1 MLGLR
6 VLCVQVN
13 PTLRVKLRE
22 RETESLFF
30 YFQNIFLKKK
40 KKNKRIEVVLPRM
53 IIMDR
58 VVLFISILRKVAAL
72 LSIT

>member
-1 MLGLR
+1 MCASKPYSQSK
-6 VLCVQVN
+6 VE
-13 PTLRVKLRE
+13 RE
-22 RETESLFF
+22 RDRES
-30 YFQNIFLKKK
+30 IFLFSKYFFKQKK

-58 VVLFISILRKVAAL
+58 GVLFISFLRKVAVL